1 MQYQTGRV
9 LVMQGGIAYNN
20 GRFQDLGVKKMKI
33 DEKLRQMWNRIGGPQ
48 KTAWLSC
55 MVIGYLMHLYA
66 FTNLIPNSDGLS
78 RMYDAQ
84 QMTISGRWFLHY
96 ASMFHEYTQMPAAIG
111 LLSLLFVAC
120 ASMFVVDLLGIE
132 SKVFAGLTGAV
143 MAAFPCLGYTF
154 LYMFTASAYSFAI
167 LLAVVSVWLA
177 WRRSKGGFAVG
188 ALCLALSM
196 GIYQAYV
203 TVAIALTLLVL
214 LRETMQPQAT
224 FKETFHRGL
233 YMIGYLAAGA
243 VLYYAVLM
251 VFLKVKNLELLSYLG
266 MDAANSG
273 YPFAQLPHLIAT
285 AYKQVFAFFFMSG
298 AENAFGNAVMIVLDL
313 AAVLLGIR
321 CFAVYVSVKKM
332 YTERWHIIGAAAMVL
347 LLPLGMNFGQVMSPY
362 SVPTPIMKYA
372 FVTAYFLPLMLASY
386 LDSVELRR
394 RKKRKCAVTVTALWM
409 AGVLLFCLDT
419 NNLLY
424 MATTQA
430 HRATESYMTRL
441 MTRIEDCEDY
451 EPGMDVA
458 IIGGIPAEQITCEI
472 EGFDRVIHYSAPTD
486 TVLERNKHLYYY
498 LQDWLNVPV
507 HELSEDTMIS
517 IAESEAFAEM
527 PLYPAKGSVAMIDDC
542 IVVKM
547 QETYT
552 PKQDFELAYENR
564 R

>member
-1 MQYQTGRV
+1 
-9 LVMQGGIAYNN
+9 
-20 GRFQDLGVKKMKI
+20 MKI
-33 DEKLRQMWNRIGGPQ
+33 DETIRSLWNRIGGPQ
-48 KTAWLSC
+48 KAAWISC
-55 MVIGYLMHLYA
+55 MVIGYLMHVYA

-84 QMTISGRWFLHY
+84 QMTISGRWFLHF
-96 ASMFHEYTQMPAAIG
+96 ASMFHAYTQMPAAIG

-120 ASMFVVDLLGIE
+120 AALFVVDLLGIE
-132 SKVFAGLTGAV
+132 SKVFGALTGAV

-154 LYMFTASAYSFAI
+154 LYMFTASAYALAI
-167 LLAVVSVWLA
+167 LLAVLSVWFA
-177 WRRSKGGFAVG
+177 WRGTKGGFACG

-214 LRETMQPQAT
+214 LRETMQMQAT
-224 FKETFHRGL
+224 YKETFRRGL
-233 YMIGYLAAGA
+233 RMVGYLAAGT
-243 VLYYAVLM
+243 VLYYAVLLI
-251 VFLKVKNLELLSYLG
+251 FLKVKNLELLSYLG

-273 YPFAQLPHLIAT
+273 YPFAQIPHLIVT
-285 AYKQVFAFFFMSG
+285 AYKQVFAFFFMRG
-298 AENAFGNAVMIVLDL
+298 AENAFGSTAMILLDL
-313 AAVLLGIR
+313 AAAVLGIR
-321 CFAVYVSVKKM
+321 CFAVYMSVRQLDR
-332 YTERWHIIGAAAMVL
+332 EHWRIIGAAAMVL

-372 FVTAYFLPLMLASY
+372 FVAAYLLPVMLASQ

-394 RKKRKCAVTVTALWM
+394 RKHRKRAVMATVCWT

-424 MATTQA
+424 MATAQA

-441 MTRIEDCEDY
+441 MGRIEACEEY
-451 EPGMDVA
+451 EPGMDIA
-458 IIGGIPAEQITCEI
+458 IIGNVPAEQITCDI
-472 EGFDRVIHYSAPTD
+472 EGFDRVLHYSAPAD

-498 LQDWLNVPV
+498 LEDWLNIPV

-517 IAESEAFAEM
+517 LAEREEFADM
-527 PLYPAKGSVAMIDDC
+527 PLYPAKGSVAVIDDC
-542 IVVKM
+542 LVVKM